1 MTNYIVYEMDQPGPV
16 LTLFRILQAKWR
28 KQMLSTQHM
37 IFLHLFQCYFN
48 LFISIVDYNTNGM
61 VGYSV
66 VFK

>member
-37 IFLHLFQCYFN
+37 ISAFVSVLF
-48 LFISIVDYNTNGM
+48 
-61 VGYSV
+61 
-66 VFK
+66 